1 LVKTSRNRKRCR
13 SIPGKVVSSLALVF
27 LFAMVLLPFGT
38 AAASAAPVP
47 TIYSITPFSGYVGT
61 EVILAGADF
70 QASQNDSYVSFGQ
83 VRAMEYTSWSDSQI
97 KCKVP
102 EGTWGQ
108 VEVTVTTDGGTSNT
122 VTFTAPTH
130 FYFAEGYT
138 GTGFEEWLCLAN
150 PGDAETNASITYMFE
165 DGSTSTQDV
174 YIGATTRETV
184 FVNEIVGPDKQVS
197 VKVTSDDP
205 IVVERPMYFGY
216 GGTWAGGHATMGEP
230 LPMSTYYFAE
240 GTCRPGFEPYI
251 CVQNPGET
259 AAKVKITYLL
269 GNGDSHE
276 QSINVT
282 ASSRSTVRVKDI
294 LGEKDDVAHDFSA
307 VVECVSGQGIVAE
320 RPMYFNYK
328 GAWPGGH
335 DVMGATSTQTTFY
348 FAEGY
353 TGPGFEEWLCL
364 ANPGS
369 TATTAHITFM
379 FEDGSTRNKNISI
392 GATTRETVFVNEEV
406 GTNRQVSVKVTSDDP
421 IIAERPMYFE
431 YKGMWP
437 GGHDVMGAPSPQT
450 TNYCAEGY
458 TGPGFEEWLC
468 LANPGSN
475 ATTAHITYM
484 FDDGSTQTKDVN
496 IRATA
501 RKTIFVNEEVG
512 PNKQV
517 SVKITSDDPIIAER
531 PMYFDYKGVW
541 PGGHNVMGFTPNGI
555 TP

>member
-1 LVKTSRNRKRCR
+1 MKMISRGGRRCR
-13 SIPGKVVSSLALVF
+13 SMPGKTLASPALI
-27 LFAMVLLPFGT
+27 LLIAMALLPLG
-38 AAASAAPVP
+38 ASAASAAAVP

-61 EVILAGADF
+61 EVIIAGADF
-70 QASQNDSYVSFGQ
+70 QASQKDSYVSFGQ
-83 VRAMEYTSWSDSQI
+83 VKATDYVSWLDSQV

-102 EGTWGQ
+102 QGTWGQ
-108 VEVTVTTDGGTSNT
+108 VEVTVTTDAGTSNA
-122 VTFTAPTH
+122 VLFTAPTL

-174 YIGATTRETV
+174 YIGGTTRETV
-184 FVNEIVGPDKQVS
+184 FVNDIVGPDKQVS

-205 IVVERPMYFGY
+205 IIVERPMYFGY

-230 LPMSTYYFAE
+230 EPMSTYYFAE

-259 AAKVKITYLL
+259 AANVRITYLL

-276 QSINVT
+276 QNIYVT
-282 ASSRSTVRVKDI
+282 ASSRTTVRVKDI

-307 VVECVSGQGIVAE
+307 VVECINGQGIVAE

-328 GAWPGGH
+328 GVWPGGH
-335 DVMGATSTQTTFY
+335 DVMGATSLQTTFHFAEGYTGPGFEEWLCLANPGSATTAAHITYMFEDGGTRSQDVYIGATTRETIFVNEEVGPDKQVSVKITSDHPIIAERPMYFDYKGMWPGGHDVMGTTSLQTTFY

-364 ANPGS
+364 ANPG
-369 TATTAHITFM
+369 AA
-379 FEDGSTRNKNISI
+379 
-392 GATTRETVFVNEEV
+392 
-406 GTNRQVSVKVTSDDP
+406 
-421 IIAERPMYFE
+421 
-431 YKGMWP
+431 
-437 GGHDVMGAPSPQT
+437 
-450 TNYCAEGY
+450 
-458 TGPGFEEWLC
+458 
-468 LANPGSN
+468 

-484 FDDGSTQTKDVN
+484 FDDGSTQTADVN
-496 IRATA
+496 IGATT

-512 PNKQV
+512 PGRQV
-517 SVKITSDDPIIAER
+517 SVKITSDHPIIAER
-531 PMYFDYKGVW
+531 PMYFEYKGMW
-541 PGGHNVMGFTPNGI
+541 RGGHDVMGFTP
-555 TP
+555 